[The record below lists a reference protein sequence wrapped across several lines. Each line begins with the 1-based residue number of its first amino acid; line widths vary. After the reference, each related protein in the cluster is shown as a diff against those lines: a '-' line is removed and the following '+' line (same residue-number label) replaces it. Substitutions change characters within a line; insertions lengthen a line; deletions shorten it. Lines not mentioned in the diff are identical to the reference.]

1 MIYYRPIK
9 ILFGPI
15 FVYFYKPKPPE
26 DNNSHIVFIKTI
38 IIFKLENWKY
48 FMFRFFK
55 KRQMSTLCHQKD
67 LWRIAILWQIRW
79 FYPTWNWKNPYLS
92 KLSDQIQFMLT
103 AGYVTSDIAV
113 LSETNSLMV
122 TLNDELVFRCF
133 AKSRWNAKAKQS
145 IYALLLKI
153 KI

>member
-1 MIYYRPIK
+1 MKIIVCLSVIQPCQFVPTKLMIYYRPIK

-26 DNNSHIVFIKTI
+26 GNNSHIVFIKTI

-48 FMFRFFK
+48 FKLRFFK

-67 LWRIAILWQIRW
+67 LWMIAILWQIRW

-92 KLSDQIQFMLT
+92 ELSDQIQFKRT
-103 AGYVTSDIAV
+103 AGYVTSDIVSAFRNKFIDGH
-113 LSETNSLMV
+113 SQWWIGFSL
-122 TLNDELVFRCF
+122 FC
-133 AKSRWNAKAKQS
+133 
-145 IYALLLKI
+145 
-153 KI
+153 

>member
-103 AGYVTSDIAV
+103 AGYVTSDIACAFRNKFIDGH
-113 LSETNSLMV
+113 SKWWIGFSLFCQIKV
-122 TLNDELVFRCF
+122 KC
-133 AKSRWNAKAKQS
+133 KS
-145 IYALLLKI
+145 
-153 KI
+153 